1 MLQQLHVLIV
11 AENTSTKCMA
21 FYRDYVLVV
30 VKMSINALVYYKQ
43 MQTISISIFHASNRT
58 KLSMIFVEDSMLP
71 FSPKMFYLPTTCDL
85 YSRLINLGD
94 FTNNSY
100 RFPQSFP
107 TRPHVADRE
116 WILTGCCQ
124 VIHNA

>member
-43 MQTISISIFHASNRT
+43 T
-58 KLSMIFVEDSMLP
+58 LSAFPFSMLP
-71 FSPKMFYLPTTCDL
+71 IGRNY
-85 YSRLINLGD
+85 
-94 FTNNSY
+94 
-100 RFPQSFP
+100 Q
-107 TRPHVADRE
+107 
-116 WILTGCCQ
+116 
-124 VIHNA
+124 